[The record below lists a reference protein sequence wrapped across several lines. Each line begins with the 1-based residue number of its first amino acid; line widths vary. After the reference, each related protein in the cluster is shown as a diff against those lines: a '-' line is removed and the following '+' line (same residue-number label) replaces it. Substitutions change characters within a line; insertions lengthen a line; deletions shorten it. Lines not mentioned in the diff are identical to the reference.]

1 MSHPHSGCCSHFKHK
16 LHIFSDGGHLLIFSS
31 ALLSSRGHLKECPGN
46 AATSSTLTACVCQ
59 NWYRV
64 DDTVLNCRMEIIT
77 PTDYVG
83 PLMELAQA
91 RRGDFKDMTYLTE
104 TRTTLVYDMP
114 LAEVRTKGQNS

>member
-1 MSHPHSGCCSHFKHK
+1 MSQHFICGREGHK
-16 LHIFSDGGHLLIFSS
+16 KLAD
-31 ALLSSRGHLKECPGN
+31 A
-46 AATSSTLTACVCQ
+46 
-59 NWYRV
+59 
-64 DDTVLNCRMEIIT
+64 CRMEIIT

-114 LAEVRTKGQNS
+114 LAEVRHSQGFPSSITLKHAFLCSNAKFPGKFAQAS

>member
-1 MSHPHSGCCSHFKHK
+1 M
-16 LHIFSDGGHLLIFSS
+16 D
-31 ALLSSRGHLKECPGN
+31 
-46 AATSSTLTACVCQ
+46 
-59 NWYRV
+59 
-64 DDTVLNCRMEIIT
+64 IIT

-114 LAEVRTKGQNS
+114 LAEVGRSPGFPSPVTVQHAGLRRDACFAPVLHKPHEEILVVLI

>member
-1 MSHPHSGCCSHFKHK
+1 M
-16 LHIFSDGGHLLIFSS
+16 D
-31 ALLSSRGHLKECPGN
+31 
-46 AATSSTLTACVCQ
+46 
-59 NWYRV
+59 
-64 DDTVLNCRMEIIT
+64 IIT

-114 LAEVRTKGQNS
+114 LAEVGAQLRLSQLCQMQPNAGLRRDACY

>member
-1 MSHPHSGCCSHFKHK
+1 MHEAHTLSGQWHAHDVSCLLHSDDRLLWLQAITLAVAEGFCRNGCLPCEK
-16 LHIFSDGGHLLIFSS
+16 
-31 ALLSSRGHLKECPGN
+31 C
-46 AATSSTLTACVCQ
+46 C
-59 NWYRV
+59 RV
-64 DDTVLNCRMEIIT
+64 NGKWLACRMEIIT

-114 LAEVRTKGQNS
+114 LAEVRI